1 MSLTI
6 VRMNT
11 ASSHTSTVLLTL
23 PPLSD
28 DLLNYRLDV
37 EHHHPP
43 SLYLNRTRHR
53 AHHRNLGSIG
63 RAELVDRDVLNVAH
77 IVDADSRP
85 AVEVIHQQNQ
95 PFGAAVRPLAER
107 STAIDHRDD
116 GAPQIDEP
124 ANGFGRAGQPRQML
138 RRYDLAKRIHVAGIR
153 PAADVE
159 NEEPPRW
166 NVRLFIRCL
175 LVGRRWGRYR
185 VTHRSEVRSGRPRC
199 PGAHALRRRPREH
212 GEGRSAGASE
222 NPAPFP
228 SRDD

>member
-53 AHHRNLGSIG
+53 AHDRDLGPVRG
-63 RAELVDRDVLNVAH
+63 AELVDWHVLNVAH
-77 IVDADSRP
+77 IVDADSGP
-85 AVEVIHQQNQ
+85 AVEIVDQQNQ
-95 PFGAAVRPLAER
+95 PFGAAVRPFAKR
-107 STAIDHRDD
+107 RAAIDHRDD
-116 GAPQIDEP
+116 GAAQIDEP

-138 RRYDLAKRIHVAGIR
+138 RRYDLAKRIHVAGVG

-159 NEEPPRW
+159 NEEAARW
-166 NVRLFIRCL
+166 K
-175 LVGRRWGRYR
+175 
-185 VTHRSEVRSGRPRC
+185 
-199 PGAHALRRRPREH
+199 LR
-212 GEGRSAGASE
+212 
-222 NPAPFP
+222 
-228 SRDD
+228 

>member
-43 SLYLNRTRHR
+43 SLYLNRTRHSP
-53 AHHRNLGSIG
+53 HHRNLGPIR
-63 RAELVDRDVLNVAH
+63 RAELVDRHVLNVAH
-77 IVDADSRP
+77 IVDADSGP
-85 AVEVIHQQNQ
+85 AVEIIDQQNQ
-95 PFGAAVRPLAER
+95 PFGAVVRPLAKR
-107 STAIDHRDD
+107 RAPIDHGDD
-116 GAPQIDEP
+116 GATQIDEP

-138 RRYDLAKRIHVAGIR
+138 RRYDLAKRIHVAAIG

-159 NEEPPRW
+159 NEEPARW
-166 NVRLFIRCL
+166 NMRLFIHCL
-175 LVGRRWGRYR
+175 LLGRWRSDYR
-185 VTHRSEVRSGRPRC
+185 VTHRSGVRSGRPRC
-199 PGAHALRRRPREH
+199 RGARALR
-212 GEGRSAGASE
+212 
-222 NPAPFP
+222 
-228 SRDD
+228 